1 MRSWTVRAEPVSWQ
15 RWSEVPR
22 LCFSWRSLRSTVAV
36 AFVVGTV
43 LFAINDLDVVLAGGA
58 TSRVWLKAALT
69 YPVPFMVA
77 NYGLLVGAHRTE
89 PGREQAAL
97 SARLLV
103 MRRKRRGQGD

>member
-1 MRSWTVRAEPVSWQ
+1 VDSPGRAGELAAVVGGAAPMLLLGG
-15 RWSEVPR
+15 
-22 LCFSWRSLRSTVAV
+22 LCSTLAV
-36 AFVVGTV
+36 ALVVGTV